1 MALYVTLFIAGMLT
15 ILLPCIL
22 PLLPIVL
29 GVSISGRSKWRPL
42 LTVLG
47 MIVSFI
53 GFTFLLTVVL
63 GEFIELADTIRI
75 ATNYVLLLF
84 GIGFAIHHRALSFIG
99 AILGAFFFMENGLV
113 AVGIAAVVGIAL
125 LVVGSRIASRIQ
137 QLGAD
142 AQNTA
147 RQEFGADSPVTAFLI
162 GLTLGLVWVPCAG
175 PALSFALTLV
185 REKPGIEAFFALL
198 AYAVGTGI
206 PLLIIGYGGQAMT
219 HSVRFLNRYTG
230 HIKTVAGVL
239 FILTA
244 IALQFNL
251 FQSFQVWLV
260 SNTKFGEIGTRIE
273 ERIFKKTMPS
283 GTGSLLKSESGVSSS
298 AMTLPTLPRLIR
310 APEFAGLGPWHN
322 SEPFTLESLRG
333 KIVLVDFWTYSCIN
347 CIRTL
352 PYLQGYWEKFKD
364 TGKFVLIGVHSPEFT
379 FEKSQKNVAMAIRSH
394 GLTYPVA
401 QDNDFDTWS
410 AFANK
415 YWPAKYLIDGEGY
428 IRYMH
433 FGEGEYEGTDLA
445 IRSLLRETGVDLAS
459 LSGGTVVSP
468 SGGTIRSSITP
479 EIYLG
484 SRSWPAFGNSSG
496 EPDSAVHAYTFP
508 DAFVLDTYYL
518 SGSWQLVDEEHQVL
532 RSKEGQV
539 RLAFRGGEVNL
550 VLGLK
555 TGAKLVQASVI
566 VDGKEGKTFTI
577 DRNDLYP
584 LFKGEYGEHEIVLML
599 KGPGVEAFAFTFG
612 G

>member
-29 GVSISGRSKWRPL
+29 GVSIAGRSKWRPL

-47 MIVSFI
+47 MIVSFV

-84 GIGFAIHHRALSFIG
+84 GIGFAIQNRAFSFAG
-99 AILGAFFFMENGLV
+99 AVLGAFFFLEKGLPATV
-113 AVGIAAVVGIAL
+113 IAAVVGIL
-125 LVVGSRIASRIQ
+125 LLLIGSRIAGRIQ

-142 AQNTA
+142 AQNAA
-147 RQEFGADSPVTAFLI
+147 RGEFGADSPFTAFFI

-185 REKPGIEAFFALL
+185 REKPGIEAFLALL
-198 AYAVGTGI
+198 SYAVGTGL
-206 PLLIIGYGGQAMT
+206 PLLMIGYGGQAVA
-219 HSVRFLNRYTG
+219 HSVRSLNRYTG
-230 HIKTVAGVL
+230 HIKTVAGIL
-239 FILTA
+239 FIVTA
-244 IALQFNL
+244 VALQFNL
-251 FQSFQVWLV
+251 FQNIQVWLV
-260 SNTKFGEIGTRIE
+260 NNTNFGDIGTRIE
-273 ERIFKKTMPS
+273 ESLFKKTMPS
-283 GTGSLLKSESGVSSS
+283 GTGSVGNVLEAVSSS
-298 AMTLPTLPRLIR
+298 AMALPTLPRLIR
-310 APEFAGLGPWHN
+310 APEFSGLGPWHN
-322 SEPFTLESLRG
+322 SEPFTLDSLRG

-364 TGKFVLIGVHSPEFT
+364 TGKFVLLGVHSPEFT

-394 GLTYPVA
+394 GLSYPVA

-445 IRSLLRETGVDLAS
+445 IQSLLKEMGVD
-459 LSGGTVVSP
+459 VSEKLNVETAEVAKEVT
-468 SGGTIRSSITP
+468 GSITP

-484 SRSWPAFGNSSG
+484 SRSWPAFGNSLG
-496 EPDSAVHAYTFP
+496 DPDSAVHVYKFS
-508 DAFVLDTYYL
+508 DGFVLNKYYL

-532 RSKEGQV
+532 RSKEGEI
-539 RLAFRGGEVNL
+539 RLKFRGGEINL
-550 VLGLK
+550 VLGLAAGVK
-555 TGAKLVQASVI
+555 PVQASVMI
-566 VDGKEGKTFTI
+566 DGKTGTTFMI
-577 DRNDLYP
+577 DRNDLYN
-584 LFKGEYGEHEIVLML
+584 LFKGEYGEHEIILTL
-599 KGPGVEAFAFTFG
+599 EGSGAEAFAFTFG
-612 G
+612 R